1 MRYYPNNWQA
11 IADTPS
17 DMFETVDFE
26 EFMEWKMDGWDVPRS
41 VYCMIRT
48 RDCTT
53 DKVREH
59 IYSSKHAAAHKIKQL
74 IDGQESEFTVC
85 THDYVSFM
93 KPAKYITDKDKE
105 NYGYNQ

>member
-17 DMFETVDFE
+17 NMFETVDFE
-26 EFMEWKMDGWDVPRS
+26 EFMDWKMEGWDVPRS
-41 VYCMIRT
+41 VYCMIRS
-48 RDCTT
+48 RNCKT
-53 DKVREH
+53 DKVREYV
-59 IYSSKHAAAHKIKQL
+59 YSSKHAASNKLRQL
-74 IDGQESEFTVC
+74 IDAQENELTVC

-105 NYGYNQ
+105 NYGHQ